1 MQSHQFFSLFLLG
14 TLFLLS
20 CGADPAPLADPG
32 PPPPAPEVSAS
43 DTLLNLM
50 GKEIE
55 RGIEEGDLERLVS
68 LTDYVQFSERIY
80 FPDSLSKSERE
91 NAEKVSRKSASD
103 EDGVGTFWK
112 GLIRSVELGVRVDYL
127 STRRSDGTRLLF
139 RLVFPSGGLSYLEL
153 LLGEGQGGVPV
164 VIDIYEYLDGEFTS
178 RTVHRLIA
186 ADNRDPLFQLLNVN
200 NRAAEAKEKLYEASE
215 LIIQEE
221 FAKADYILNE
231 VQEPYRSMR
240 QTEALRLIV
249 RRGVN
254 GENIYRKALSRFLK
268 KYGKEPGVEIA
279 LIEQSLNFGQ
289 FSEVIQLTDGLD
301 SLVKDPYLNL
311 MRAQAYYQNNQDSL
325 SRHFIE
331 SVVAY
336 DSTFVLPYRISF
348 LIALNEKEHAFAL
361 EQLRQLTALN
371 DRWLS
376 LDDIL
381 QAPMAAPFKASP
393 EYSQAKGYIEKIVKK
408 K

>member
-1 MQSHQFFSLFLLG
+1 MQSYQLFLLSFLG

-20 CGADPAPLADPG
+20 CGADSTPLPDPG

-55 RGIEEGDLERLVS
+55 RGIEEGNLERLVS

-91 NAEKVSRKSASD
+91 HAEKVSSKSASD

-127 STRRSDGTRLLF
+127 STRRSDGSRLLF

-153 LLGEGQGGVPV
+153 LLGEGDGGMPV
-164 VIDIYEYLDGEFTS
+164 VIDLYEYLDGEFAS
-178 RTVHRLIA
+178 RTIHRLIA
-186 ADNRDPLFQLLNVN
+186 ADNRDPLFQLLNVS
-200 NRAAEAKEKLYEASE
+200 NRAAEAKEKLYEASG
-215 LIIQEE
+215 LIIQGE

-240 QTEALRLIV
+240 QIEALRLIV

-268 KYGKEPGVEIA
+268 KYGKEPGVEVA
-279 LIEQSLNFGQ
+279 LIEQALNFGQ
-289 FSEVIQLTDGLD
+289 LGEVLQLTDALD

-325 SRHFIE
+325 AQHFIE

-336 DSTFVLPYRISF
+336 DSTFVLPYRIS
-348 LIALNEKEHAFAL
+348 LLVALHQNEHALAL
-361 EQLRQLTALN
+361 EQLRQLAALN

-376 LDDIL
+376 LNDIL
-381 QAPMAAPFKASP
+381 QDPMAAPFKVSS
-393 EYSQAKGYIEKIVKK
+393 EYSQAKEYIEEIVKK